1 MTFVC
6 RLSSVHERSYEDHE
20 RQRHREKSSMVRS
33 NELEYFI
40 LFFIMIIYLAV
51 V

>member
-20 RQRHREKSSMVRS
+20 RHREKSSMVRS